1 MIKTFSVRH
10 FTPLTIWLIPF
21 LFFIHNLE
29 ESFQM
34 PQYLA
39 NQFSI
44 TFITSQQFS
53 IAISILTL
61 FVLLI
66 VFLYQLNILPSI
78 YWIIFIQGAIF
89 FNSVQHIILFF
100 IYRSYNPGVI
110 SAVFI
115 AIFSIFFFLSQKH
128 LIHKNKFLITLAFS
142 LFSYPIIIWITLL
155 FASYF
160 HS

>member
-1 MIKTFSVRH
+1 MIKTFSARH

-29 ESFQM
+29 KSFQM

-66 VFLYQLNILPSI
+66 VFLYQLNFLSSI
-78 YWIIFIQGAIF
+78 YWIIFIHGAIF
-89 FNSVQHIILFF
+89 FNSVQHVILFV
-100 IYRSYNPGVI
+100 IYHSYNPGVI
-110 SAVFI
+110 SATFI
-115 AIFSIFFFLSQKH
+115 VIFSIFFFSSQKH
-128 LIHKNKFLITLAFS
+128 LIYKKKFVITLAFS
-142 LFSYPIIIWITLL
+142 LFSYPVIIWITLL

>member
-1 MIKTFSVRH
+1 MKKHSTTILWII
-10 FTPLTIWLIPF
+10 PL

-29 ESFQM
+29 EAFQM

-44 TFITSQQFS
+44 RLITSQQFF
-53 IAISILTL
+53 IAISVLTI

-66 VFLYQLNILPSI
+66 VFLYQLNFLSSI
-78 YWIIFIQGAIF
+78 CWIIFIQGIF

-110 SAVFI
+110 SAFFI
-115 AIFSIFFFLSQKH
+115 TLFSIFFFYPKTLNSSKAIRNYTPFQLIFLSH
-128 LIHKNKFLITLAFS
+128 YNLDYLTVR
-142 LFSYPIIIWITLL
+142 
-155 FASYF
+155 
-160 HS
+160 

>member
-1 MIKTFSVRH
+1 MKKHSTTILWII
-10 FTPLTIWLIPF
+10 PL

-29 ESFQM
+29 EAFQM
-34 PQYLA
+34 PQYIA

-44 TFITSQQFS
+44 HLITSQQFF
-53 IAISILTL
+53 IAISVLTI

-66 VFLYQLNILPSI
+66 IFLYQLNFLSSI
-78 YWIIFIQGAIF
+78 YWIIFIQEAIF
-89 FNSVQHIILFF
+89 FNSVQHIVLFF

-115 AIFSIFFFLSQKH
+115 VIFSIFFFSSQKH
-128 LIHKNKFLITLAFS
+128 LIHKKQFVIILMFS

-155 FASYF
+155 FASCF

>member
-1 MIKTFSVRH
+1 MKKHSTTILWII
-10 FTPLTIWLIPF
+10 PL

-29 ESFQM
+29 EAFQM

-44 TFITSQQFS
+44 RLITSQQFF
-53 IAISILTL
+53 IAISVLTI

-66 VFLYQLNILPSI
+66 VFLYQLNFLSSI

-110 SAVFI
+110 SAFFI
-115 AIFSIFFFLSQKH
+115 TLFSIFFFLSKKH
-128 LIHKNKFLITLAFS
+128 LIHQKQFVITILFS

>member
-1 MIKTFSVRH
+1 MLKKHSTIMLWII
-10 FTPLTIWLIPF
+10 PL

-44 TFITSQQFS
+44 HFITSQQFF
-53 IAISILTL
+53 IAISTLTI

-66 VFLYQLNILPSI
+66 VFLYQLNFLSSI

-89 FNSVQHIILFF
+89 FNSIQHIILFF

-110 SAVFI
+110 SAAFI
-115 AIFSIFFFLSQKH
+115 FTFSIFFFSSQKH
-128 LIHKNKFLITLAFS
+128 LIYQKKFVITLIFS
-142 LFSYPIIIWITLL
+142 LFSYPVIIWITLL

>member
-1 MIKTFSVRH
+1 MKKHSTTILWII
-10 FTPLTIWLIPF
+10 PL

-29 ESFQM
+29 EIFQM
-34 PQYLA
+34 PQYIA

-44 TFITSQQFS
+44 HLITSQQFF
-53 IAISILTL
+53 IAISVLTI

-66 VFLYQLNILPSI
+66 IFLYQLNFLSSI

-89 FNSVQHIILFF
+89 FNSVQHIVLFF

-115 AIFSIFFFLSQKH
+115 VIFSIFVFLSQKH
-128 LIHKNKFLITLAFS
+128 LIHKKQFVIALMFS

-155 FASYF
+155 FASCF

>member
-1 MIKTFSVRH
+1 MLKKHSTIMLWII
-10 FTPLTIWLIPF
+10 PL

-34 PQYLA
+34 PKYLS

-44 TFITSQQFS
+44 HFITSQQFF
-53 IAISILTL
+53 IAISTLTI

-66 VFLYQLNILPSI
+66 VFLYQLNFFSSI

-115 AIFSIFFFLSQKH
+115 VIFSIFFVSSKKQF
-128 LIHKNKFLITLAFS
+128 IHKKQFILTLIFS
-142 LFSYPIIIWITLL
+142 LFSYPVIIWITLL

>member
-1 MIKTFSVRH
+1 MEKHSTTILWII
-10 FTPLTIWLIPF
+10 PL

-29 ESFQM
+29 EAFQM
-34 PQYLA
+34 PQYIA

-44 TFITSQQFS
+44 HLITSQQFF
-53 IAISILTL
+53 IAISVLTI

-66 VFLYQLNILPSI
+66 IFLYQLNFLSSI

-89 FNSVQHIILFF
+89 FNSVQHIVLFF

-115 AIFSIFFFLSQKH
+115 VIFSIFFFSSQKH
-128 LIHKNKFLITLAFS
+128 LIHKKQFVIILMFS

-155 FASYF
+155 FASCF

>member
-1 MIKTFSVRH
+1 MKKHSTTILWII
-10 FTPLTIWLIPF
+10 PLS
-21 LFFIHNLE
+21 FFIHNLE
-29 ESFQM
+29 EAFQM

-44 TFITSQQFS
+44 RLITSQQFF
-53 IAISILTL
+53 IAISVLTI

-66 VFLYQLNILPSI
+66 VFLYQLNFLSSI

-110 SAVFI
+110 SAFFI
-115 AIFSIFFFLSQKH
+115 TLFSIFFFYPKTLNSSKAIRNYTPFQLIFLSH
-128 LIHKNKFLITLAFS
+128 YNLDYLTVR
-142 LFSYPIIIWITLL
+142 
-155 FASYF
+155 
-160 HS
+160 

>member
-1 MIKTFSVRH
+1 MKKHSTTIFWII
-10 FTPLTIWLIPF
+10 PL

-29 ESFQM
+29 EAFQM

-44 TFITSQQFS
+44 RLITSQQFF
-53 IAISILTL
+53 IAISVLTI

-66 VFLYQLNILPSI
+66 VFLYQLNFLSSI
-78 YWIIFIQGAIF
+78 CWIIFIQGAIF

-110 SAVFI
+110 SAFFI
-115 AIFSIFFFLSQKH
+115 TLFSIFFFYQKTLNSSKAIRNYTPFQLIFLSHYNLDH
-128 LIHKNKFLITLAFS
+128 LTVR
-142 LFSYPIIIWITLL
+142 
-155 FASYF
+155 
-160 HS
+160 

>member
-1 MIKTFSVRH
+1 MKKNSTTILWII
-10 FTPLTIWLIPF
+10 PL

-29 ESFQM
+29 EAFQM
-34 PQYLA
+34 PQYIA

-44 TFITSQQFS
+44 HLITSQQFF
-53 IAISILTL
+53 IAISVLTI

-66 VFLYQLNILPSI
+66 IFLYQLNFLSSI

-89 FNSVQHIILFF
+89 FNSVQHIVLFF

-115 AIFSIFFFLSQKH
+115 VIFSIFFFSSQKH
-128 LIHKNKFLITLAFS
+128 LIHKKQFVIILMFS

-155 FASYF
+155 FASCF

>member
-1 MIKTFSVRH
+1 MKKHSTIMLWII
-10 FTPLTIWLIPF
+10 PL

-44 TFITSQQFS
+44 HFITSQQFF
-53 IAISILTL
+53 IAVSALTI

-66 VFLYQLNILPSI
+66 VFLYQLNFLSSI

-89 FNSVQHIILFF
+89 FNSIQHIILFF

-115 AIFSIFFFLSQKH
+115 VIFSIFFFSSEKH
-128 LIHKNKFLITLAFS
+128 LIRKKQFIITLIFS
-142 LFSYPIIIWITLL
+142 LFSYPVIIWITLL
-155 FASYF
+155 FASCF

>member
-1 MIKTFSVRH
+1 MLKKHS
-10 FTPLTIWLIPF
+10 TIMLWIIPF

-34 PQYLA
+34 PRYLA

-44 TFITSQQFS
+44 TFITSQQFF
-53 IAISILTL
+53 IAISVLTL

-66 VFLYQLNILPSI
+66 VFLYQLHFLSSI

-100 IYRSYNPGVI
+100 IYRSYNPGLI

-115 AIFSIFFFLSQKH
+115 AIFSIFFFYP
-128 LIHKNKFLITLAFS
+128 KNT
-142 LFSYPIIIWITLL
+142 
-155 FASYF
+155 
-160 HS
+160 

>member
-1 MIKTFSVRH
+1 MLWII
-10 FTPLTIWLIPF
+10 PL

-44 TFITSQQFS
+44 HFITSRQFF
-53 IAISILTL
+53 IAIFVLTI

-66 VFLYQLNILPSI
+66 VFLYQLNFLSSI

-89 FNSVQHIILFF
+89 FNSIQHIILFF

-115 AIFSIFFFLSQKH
+115 MIFSIFFFSFEKH
-128 LIHKNKFLITLAFS
+128 LIHKKQFIITLICS
-142 LFSYPIIIWITLL
+142 LFSYPFIIWITLL

>member
-1 MIKTFSVRH
+1 MKKHSTIMLWII
-10 FTPLTIWLIPF
+10 PL

-34 PQYLA
+34 PQYLT

-44 TFITSQQFS
+44 HFITSQQFF
-53 IAISILTL
+53 IAISALTI

-66 VFLYQLNILPSI
+66 VFLYQLNFLSSI
-78 YWIIFIQGAIF
+78 YWVIFIQGAIF

-115 AIFSIFFFLSQKH
+115 MIFSIFFFSFEKH
-128 LIHKNKFLITLAFS
+128 LIHKKQFIITLICS
-142 LFSYPIIIWITLL
+142 LFSYPFIIWITLL

>member
-1 MIKTFSVRH
+1 MIKISSTRR
-10 FTPLTIWLIPF
+10 FTINTILLIPF

-34 PQYLA
+34 PQYFA
-39 NQFSI
+39 NHFSI
-44 TFITSQQFS
+44 HFITSQQFF
-53 IAISILTL
+53 IAIFVLTI

-66 VFLYQLNILPSI
+66 VFLYQLNFLSSI

-89 FNSVQHIILFF
+89 FNSVQHLILFF

-110 SAVFI
+110 SAIFI
-115 AIFSIFFFLSQKH
+115 VTFSIFFFSSKRH
-128 LIHKNKFLITLAFS
+128 LIHKKQFVITLIFS
-142 LFSYPIIIWITLL
+142 LFSYPIIIWIALL
-155 FASYF
+155 FASCF

>member
-1 MIKTFSVRH
+1 MFKKYSTIMLGMI
-10 FTPLTIWLIPF
+10 PLLF
-21 LFFIHNLE
+21 LIHNLE

-66 VFLYQLNILPSI
+66 VFLYQINILSSI

-100 IYRSYNPGVI
+100 IYRSYSPGVI

>member
-1 MIKTFSVRH
+1 MFKKYS
-10 FTPLTIWLIPF
+10 TIMLWIIPS

-44 TFITSQQFS
+44 HFITSRQFF
-53 IAISILTL
+53 IAIFVLTI

-66 VFLYQLNILPSI
+66 VFLYQLNFLSSI

-100 IYRSYNPGVI
+100 IYRSYNPGLI
-110 SAVFI
+110 SAIFI
-115 AIFSIFFFLSQKH
+115 VIFSIFLFLSQKH
-128 LIHKNKFLITLAFS
+128 LIHKKKFVITLIFS
-142 LFSYPIIIWITLL
+142 LFSYPVIIWITLL

>member
-1 MIKTFSVRH
+1 MKKHST
-10 FTPLTIWLIPF
+10 TILWIISL

-29 ESFQM
+29 EAFQM

-44 TFITSQQFS
+44 RLITSQQFF
-53 IAISILTL
+53 IAISVLTI

-66 VFLYQLNILPSI
+66 VFLYQLNFLSSI
-78 YWIIFIQGAIF
+78 CWIIFIQGAIF

-110 SAVFI
+110 SAFFI
-115 AIFSIFFFLSQKH
+115 TLFAIFFFLSKKH
-128 LIHKNKFLITLAFS
+128 LIHQKQFVITILFS

>member
-1 MIKTFSVRH
+1 MKKHSTTILWII
-10 FTPLTIWLIPF
+10 PL

-29 ESFQM
+29 ETFQM
-34 PQYLA
+34 PQYIA

-44 TFITSQQFS
+44 HLITSQQFF
-53 IAISILTL
+53 IAISVLTI

-66 VFLYQLNILPSI
+66 IFLYQLNFLSSI

-89 FNSVQHIILFF
+89 FNSVQHIVLFF

-115 AIFSIFFFLSQKH
+115 VIFSIFVFLSQKH
-128 LIHKNKFLITLAFS
+128 LIHKKQFVIALMFS

-155 FASYF
+155 FASCF

>member
-1 MIKTFSVRH
+1 MLWII
-10 FTPLTIWLIPF
+10 PL

-29 ESFQM
+29 ESLQM

-44 TFITSQQFS
+44 HLITSQQFF
-53 IAISILTL
+53 ITISALTT

-66 VFLYQLNILPSI
+66 ILLYQLNVLSSI
-78 YWIIFIQGAIF
+78 HWITFIQGAIF

-115 AIFSIFFFLSQKH
+115 TLFSIFFFSSQKH
-128 LIHKNKFLITLAFS
+128 LIHKKQFVITLVFS

-155 FASYF
+155 FASCF
-160 HS
+160 H

>member
-1 MIKTFSVRH
+1 
-10 FTPLTIWLIPF
+10 
-21 LFFIHNLE
+21 
-29 ESFQM
+29 M

-44 TFITSQQFS
+44 RLITSQQFF
-53 IAISILTL
+53 IAISVLTI

-66 VFLYQLNILPSI
+66 VFLYQLNFLSSI
-78 YWIIFIQGAIF
+78 CWIIFIQGAIF

-110 SAVFI
+110 SAFFI
-115 AIFSIFFFLSQKH
+115 TLFSIFIQKH
-128 LIHKNKFLITLAFS
+128 LIHQKQFVITLLFS

>member
-1 MIKTFSVRH
+1 MKKHSTTILWII
-10 FTPLTIWLIPF
+10 PL

-29 ESFQM
+29 ETFQM
-34 PQYLA
+34 PQYIA

-44 TFITSQQFS
+44 HLITSQQFF
-53 IAISILTL
+53 IAISVLTI

-66 VFLYQLNILPSI
+66 IFLYQLNFLSSI

-89 FNSVQHIILFF
+89 FNSVQHIVLFF

-115 AIFSIFFFLSQKH
+115 VIFSIFFFSSQKH
-128 LIHKNKFLITLAFS
+128 LIHKKQFVIILMFS

-155 FASYF
+155 FASCF

>member
-1 MIKTFSVRH
+1 MLWKI
-10 FTPLTIWLIPF
+10 PLLF
-21 LFFIHNLE
+21 LIHNLE

-66 VFLYQLNILPSI
+66 VFLYQINILSSI
-78 YWIIFIQGAIF
+78 YWIILYKGNFLQLCSTYYF
-89 FNSVQHIILFF
+89 VF

-115 AIFSIFFFLSQKH
+115 AIFSIFIPKH

>member
-1 MIKTFSVRH
+1 MLKKHSTIMLWII
-10 FTPLTIWLIPF
+10 PL

-44 TFITSQQFS
+44 HFITSQQFF
-53 IAISILTL
+53 IAISTLTI

-66 VFLYQLNILPSI
+66 VFLYQLNFLSSI

-89 FNSVQHIILFF
+89 FNSIQHIILFF

-110 SAVFI
+110 SAAFI
-115 AIFSIFFFLSQKH
+115 FTFSIFFFSSQKH
-128 LIHKNKFLITLAFS
+128 LIYQKKFVITLIFS
-142 LFSYPIIIWITLL
+142 LFSYPVIIWITLL
-155 FASYF
+155 FANYF

>member
-1 MIKTFSVRH
+1 MMKKHSTTILWII
-10 FTPLTIWLIPF
+10 PL

-29 ESFQM
+29 ETFQM
-34 PQYLA
+34 PQYIA

-44 TFITSQQFS
+44 HLITSQQFF
-53 IAISILTL
+53 IAISVLTI

-66 VFLYQLNILPSI
+66 IFLYQLNFLSSI

-89 FNSVQHIILFF
+89 FNSVQHIVLFF

-115 AIFSIFFFLSQKH
+115 VIFSIFVFLSQKH
-128 LIHKNKFLITLAFS
+128 LIHKKQFVIALMFS

-155 FASYF
+155 FASCF

>member
-1 MIKTFSVRH
+1 MLKKHSTIMLWII
-10 FTPLTIWLIPF
+10 PL

-44 TFITSQQFS
+44 HFITSQQFF
-53 IAISILTL
+53 IAISALTI

-66 VFLYQLNILPSI
+66 VFLYQLNFLSSI
-78 YWIIFIQGAIF
+78 YWVIFIQGAIF
-89 FNSVQHIILFF
+89 VNSVQHIILFF

-115 AIFSIFFFLSQKH
+115 MIFSIFFFSFEKH
-128 LIHKNKFLITLAFS
+128 LMHKKQFIITLIFS
-142 LFSYPIIIWITLL
+142 LFSYPVIIWITLL
-155 FASYF
+155 FASCF
-160 HS
+160 HP

>member
-1 MIKTFSVRH
+1 MLKKNQTIMLWII
-10 FTPLTIWLIPF
+10 PL

-44 TFITSQQFS
+44 HFITTQQFF
-53 IAISILTL
+53 IAISALTI

-66 VFLYQLNILPSI
+66 VFLYQLNFLSSI

-110 SAVFI
+110 SAAFI
-115 AIFSIFFFLSQKH
+115 VIFSIFFFLSQNY
-128 LIHKNKFLITLAFS
+128 LIHKKKFVIALTFS
-142 LFSYPIIIWITLL
+142 LFSYPVIIWITLL

>member
-1 MIKTFSVRH
+1 MKKHSTTILWII
-10 FTPLTIWLIPF
+10 PLLF
-21 LFFIHNLE
+21 LIHNLE
-29 ESFQM
+29 EAFQI

-44 TFITSQQFS
+44 HLITSQQFF
-53 IAISILTL
+53 IAISVLTI

-66 VFLYQLNILPSI
+66 IFLYQLNFLSSI

-89 FNSVQHIILFF
+89 FNSVQHIVLFF

-115 AIFSIFFFLSQKH
+115 VIFSIFFFSSQKH
-128 LIHKNKFLITLAFS
+128 LIHKKQFVIILMFS

-155 FASYF
+155 FASCF

>member
-1 MIKTFSVRH
+1 MKKHSTTILWII
-10 FTPLTIWLIPF
+10 PL

-29 ESFQM
+29 EAFQM
-34 PQYLA
+34 PQYIA

-44 TFITSQQFS
+44 HLITSQQFF
-53 IAISILTL
+53 IAISVLTI

-66 VFLYQLNILPSI
+66 IFLYQLNFLSSI

-89 FNSVQHIILFF
+89 FNSVQHIVLFF
-100 IYRSYNPGVI
+100 IYLSYNPGVI

-115 AIFSIFFFLSQKH
+115 VIFSIFVFLSQKH
-128 LIHKNKFLITLAFS
+128 LIHKKQFVTVLMFS

-155 FASYF
+155 FASCF

>member
-1 MIKTFSVRH
+1 MKKQSTTILWII
-10 FTPLTIWLIPF
+10 PL

-29 ESFQM
+29 EAFQM
-34 PQYLA
+34 PQYIA

-44 TFITSQQFS
+44 HLITSQQFF
-53 IAISILTL
+53 IAISVLTI

-66 VFLYQLNILPSI
+66 IFLYQLNFLSSI

-89 FNSVQHIILFF
+89 FNSVQHIVLFF

-115 AIFSIFFFLSQKH
+115 VIFSIFFFSSQKH
-128 LIHKNKFLITLAFS
+128 LIHKKQFVIILMFS

-155 FASYF
+155 FASCF

>member
-1 MIKTFSVRH
+1 MLWII
-10 FTPLTIWLIPF
+10 PL

-44 TFITSQQFS
+44 HFITSQQFF
-53 IAISILTL
+53 IAISALTI

-66 VFLYQLNILPSI
+66 VFLYQLNFLSSI
-78 YWIIFIQGAIF
+78 YWVIFIQGAIF

-115 AIFSIFFFLSQKH
+115 MIFSIFFFSFEKH
-128 LIHKNKFLITLAFS
+128 LMHKKQFIITLIFS
-142 LFSYPIIIWITLL
+142 LFSYPVIIWITLL
-155 FASYF
+155 FASCF
-160 HS
+160 HP

>member
-1 MIKTFSVRH
+1 MKKHSTTILWII
-10 FTPLTIWLIPF
+10 PL

-29 ESFQM
+29 EAFQM

-44 TFITSQQFS
+44 RLITSQQFF
-53 IAISILTL
+53 IAISVLTI

-66 VFLYQLNILPSI
+66 VFLYQLNFLSSI
-78 YWIIFIQGAIF
+78 CWIIFIQGAIF

-110 SAVFI
+110 SAFFI
-115 AIFSIFFFLSQKH
+115 TLFSIFFFYQKTLNSSKAIRNYNPFQLIFLSHYNLDH
-128 LIHKNKFLITLAFS
+128 LTVR
-142 LFSYPIIIWITLL
+142 
-155 FASYF
+155 
-160 HS
+160 

>member
-1 MIKTFSVRH
+1 MLWII
-10 FTPLTIWLIPF
+10 PL

-39 NQFSI
+39 NQFSVH
-44 TFITSQQFS
+44 FITSQQFFV
-53 IAISILTL
+53 AISALTI

-66 VFLYQLNILPSI
+66 VFLYQLNFLSSI
-78 YWIIFIQGAIF
+78 YWVIFIQGAIF

-115 AIFSIFFFLSQKH
+115 VIFSIFFFSSEKH
-128 LIHKNKFLITLAFS
+128 LIHKKQFIITLIFS
-142 LFSYPIIIWITLL
+142 LFSYPVIIWITLL
-155 FASYF
+155 FASCF

>member
-1 MIKTFSVRH
+1 MFWII
-10 FTPLTIWLIPF
+10 PL

-44 TFITSQQFS
+44 HFITNQQFF
-53 IAISILTL
+53 IAISALTI

-66 VFLYQLNILPSI
+66 VFLYQLNFLSSI
-78 YWIIFIQGAIF
+78 YWVIFIQGAIF

-100 IYRSYNPGVI
+100 IYRSYNPVVI
-110 SAVFI
+110 SAAFI
-115 AIFSIFFFLSQKH
+115 FIFSIFFFSSQKH
-128 LIHKNKFLITLAFS
+128 LIYQKKFVITLVFS

>member
-1 MIKTFSVRH
+1 MKKHSTTIFWII
-10 FTPLTIWLIPF
+10 PL

-29 ESFQM
+29 EAFQM

-44 TFITSQQFS
+44 RLITSQQFF
-53 IAISILTL
+53 IAISVLTI

-66 VFLYQLNILPSI
+66 VFLYQLNFLSSI
-78 YWIIFIQGAIF
+78 CWIIFIQGAIF

-110 SAVFI
+110 SAFFI
-115 AIFSIFFFLSQKH
+115 TLFSIFFLSKTLNSSKQ
-128 LIHKNKFLITLAFS
+128 FVITLLFS

>member
-1 MIKTFSVRH
+1 MKKHSTIMLWII
-10 FTPLTIWLIPF
+10 PL

-29 ESFQM
+29 ESLQM

-44 TFITSQQFS
+44 HLITSQQFF
-53 IAISILTL
+53 ITISALTT

-66 VFLYQLNILPSI
+66 ILLYQLNVLSSI
-78 YWIIFIQGAIF
+78 HWITFIQGAIF

-115 AIFSIFFFLSQKH
+115 TLFSIFFFSSQKH
-128 LIHKNKFLITLAFS
+128 LIHKKQFVITLVFS

-155 FASYF
+155 FASCF
-160 HS
+160 H